1 MLVFAKFRLFIISM
15 QTFSHNKMKEKLKEN
30 KKIQDKQAFIIGI
43 AKNKIM
49 KYINQKGKIKTIS
62 IFQEKE
68 NEEKVVDIDSRN

>member
-1 MLVFAKFRLFIISM
+1 
-15 QTFSHNKMKEKLKEN
+15 
-30 KKIQDKQAFIIGI
+30 
-43 AKNKIM
+43 M